1 MADDDPDDHE
11 LIREAMEDAGYSGR
25 ISFVENGEELLNCL
39 LGKGT
44 FAGELPATP
53 DLILLDLNMPRVN
66 GYDALEAIKQ
76 HPDLRR
82 TPVVVLTTS
91 SRRDDIDRIYDL
103 GGNSFITK
111 PSSYPEFAIVARNLM
126 QYWLE
131 TVRLPTRPEEP

>member
-11 LIREAMEDAGYSGR
+11 LIREAMEDAGFRGQ
-25 ISFVENGEELLNCL
+25 IKFVENGEELLNCL
-39 LGKGT
+39 LRKGDGT
-44 FAGELPATP
+44 PSP

-82 TPVVVLTTS
+82 IPVVVLTTS
-91 SRRDDIDRIYDL
+91 SRGDDIDRIYDL

-111 PSSYPEFAIVARNLM
+111 PASYPEFAVVARNLM
-126 QYWLE
+126 KYWLE
-131 TVRLPTRPEEP
+131 TVRLPTRPVEP